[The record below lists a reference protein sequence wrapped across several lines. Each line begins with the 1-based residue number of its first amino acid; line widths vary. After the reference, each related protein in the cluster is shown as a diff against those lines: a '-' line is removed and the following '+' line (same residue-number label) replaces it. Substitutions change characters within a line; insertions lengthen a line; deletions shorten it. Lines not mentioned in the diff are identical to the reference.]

1 MQIQL
6 LSLDLAKGVAVV
18 GQTIFAHPV
27 GQTIGT
33 ALGAGNDAGNLQLP
47 HGATT
52 LVAASLRN
60 FSLRNGHVDTSLQ

>member
-1 MQIQL
+1 MIGL
-6 LSLDLAKGVAVV
+6 LALNDLVTIVAHALGTNTV
-18 GQTIFAHPV
+18 GQAGST
-27 GQTIGT
+27 T
-33 ALGAGNDAGNLQLP
+33 LGAGVDAGILQLP

>member
-1 MQIQL
+1 MLLGFNFLVVFFLVFVVEIKLQL
-6 LSLDLAKGVAVV
+6 L
-18 GQTIFAHPV
+18 
-27 GQTIGT
+27 T
-33 ALGAGNDAGNLQLP
+33 ALGASDDTGGLQLP